1 MGRYLVRRVLAMIPL
16 VLGITL
22 VTFLLATS
30 VPGSPVSRLEFNPNA
45 SPADVARIKEQLGL
59 NQPLLI
65 RYVQWLSHVLRGD
78 LGLSLITFRPVST
91 TIFEKMPAT
100 LLLTG
105 TALVLSLL
113 ISIPIGIYSAT
124 RRNSWFDRLAT
135 IATTGGIAVP
145 TFWLGM
151 MLIVLFS
158 VKFREWG
165 LPALPSGGM
174 YSLHGGGGFGDR
186 VAHLALPA
194 IVLAFVQTAI
204 WTSYVRSQMID
215 VLQQDYIRVATAKG
229 LSNVSVVTR
238 HALLNAMLPLI
249 TLLGLDIPA
258 LFSGAVVVETIFSW
272 NGVGRL
278 IIDSTMKRDYTVV
291 MGTVL
296 VISMITVLGN
306 LIADLLYTVIDP
318 RLRRG

>member
-1 MGRYLVRRVLAMIPL
+1 
-16 VLGITL
+16 
-22 VTFLLATS
+22 
-30 VPGSPVSRLEFNPNA
+30 
-45 SPADVARIKEQLGL
+45 
-59 NQPLLI
+59 
-65 RYVQWLSHVLRGD
+65 
-78 LGLSLITFRPVST
+78 
-91 TIFEKMPAT
+91 
-100 LLLTG
+100 
-105 TALVLSLL
+105 
-113 ISIPIGIYSAT
+113 
-124 RRNSWFDRLAT
+124 
-135 IATTGGIAVP
+135 
-145 TFWLGM
+145 
-151 MLIVLFS
+151 
-158 VKFREWG
+158 
-165 LPALPSGGM
+165 
-174 YSLHGGGGFGDR
+174 
-186 VAHLALPA
+186 
-194 IVLAFVQTAI
+194 
-204 WTSYVRSQMID
+204 
-215 VLQQDYIRVATAKG
+215 LQQDYIRVATAKG